1 MVFVFFILLP
11 SIKKKY
17 NIMQVGIIVAAYLLA
32 PFIIVVL
39 FKRYRLVRQIGTVL
53 IAYAIGVLM
62 ALFDLIPTGD
72 ALGAESM
79 MSAQKMIQ
87 NLTVPL
93 AIPLMLFNCDFRL
106 WTKSLP
112 KTISALVGGVLSIII
127 AVVSAF
133 FIFKNSG
140 ISDLPKIAGMM
151 TGIYTGGT
159 MNFYA
164 LGAALDVN
172 PTIITL
178 TYTFEMLITF
188 PLILFLVG
196 GGYKVFRKIL
206 PFQDE
211 SMVLRSAE
219 LSEIEENGIEN
230 YSGMTSR
237 KVFPRMLL
245 ALLISVLMLGVAA
258 AVSLLTVGKLNE
270 LIIILIITTLA
281 IASSF
286 FKFIRQLP
294 KTFELGMFFIL
305 IFSVVVASQFDIYSI
320 KMEALN
326 LGLFVLYIML
336 VSVIVHI
343 IFSRITKV
351 PGDLF
356 TVAHVGLLCSPPF
369 IPPIVGAM
377 KNKKV
382 LISGIVIGLIGYA
395 IGTYLGVAISFFL
408 EELM

>member
-1 MVFVFFILLP
+1 M
-11 SIKKKY
+11 
-17 NIMQVGIIVAAYLLA
+17 
-32 PFIIVVL
+32 
-39 FKRYRLVRQIGTVL
+39 LV
-53 IAYAIGVLM
+53 
-62 ALFDLIPTGD
+62 
-72 ALGAESM
+72 
-79 MSAQKMIQ
+79 
-87 NLTVPL
+87 
-93 AIPLMLFNCDFRL
+93 
-106 WTKSLP
+106 
-112 KTISALVGGVLSIII
+112 
-127 AVVSAF
+127 
-133 FIFKNSG
+133 
-140 ISDLPKIAGMM
+140 
-151 TGIYTGGT
+151 
-159 MNFYA
+159 
-164 LGAALDVN
+164 
-172 PTIITL
+172 
-178 TYTFEMLITF
+178 TF

-211 SMVLRSAE
+211 SMVLQSAE

-258 AVSLLTVGKLNE
+258 VVSLLTVGKLNE

-281 IASSF
+281 IVSSF

-356 TVAHVGLLCSPPF
+356 TVAHVGLLCSSPF

-395 IGTYLGVAISFFL
+395 IGTYLGVALSFFL
-408 EELM
+408 EKLI